1 MQIKRFEAKTMTAAL
16 KMVKDEFGV
25 DAVILSARTL
35 RQSGGFF
42 GTGRAAGVE
51 VTAAKDSGWSVYN
64 AVGRK
69 IPDPAEPARPPEAAE
84 RSVRRGLFQSLNA
97 SLRSLTQRRG
107 STAPSMSP
115 DASAAE
121 LAQLHHHLLAQ
132 EVARDLAGEFIEQIQ
147 RLPGFDPLLE
157 THALRSLAAAVF
169 QDMGLRQAADPPE
182 HGLARITVMVGPC
195 GAGKTT
201 TAVKLAATQALR
213 AGRKVALLTLD
224 DQRIGAM
231 EQMRIY
237 ASILGVPIAAATSAA
252 EARQALQAFQ
262 EMDWLIVDTP
272 GVGPEEEQRLGE
284 VRQILEPLKAK
295 DVHLVL
301 NAGTREKDLV
311 RVIERWKGFPVNCL
325 AFTRLDEAGACGHL
339 LNLLLRTRLPLS
351 YLGIGPKIPEDLAPR
366 PLELLLSRIWP
377 LRDARP
383 QARGALAGPEGAA
396 GPLPESVRFVANG
409 SSALYHRPDCKWVRK
424 IKPEHL
430 LQFASAAEAESR
442 QFTACRNCD
451 PHRAVRAEVETTARD
466 SARRAYC
473 R

>member
-1 MQIKRFEAKTMTAAL
+1 
-16 KMVKDEFGV
+16 
-25 DAVILSARTL
+25 
-35 RQSGGFF
+35 
-42 GTGRAAGVE
+42 
-51 VTAAKDSGWSVYN
+51 
-64 AVGRK
+64 
-69 IPDPAEPARPPEAAE
+69 
-84 RSVRRGLFQSLNA
+84 
-97 SLRSLTQRRG
+97 
-107 STAPSMSP
+107 
-115 DASAAE
+115 

-147 RLPGFDPLLE
+147 RLPGFDPLIE

-201 TAVKLAATQALR
+201 TAIKLAATQALR

-383 QARGALAGPEGAA
+383 QARGALAGPEGPA

-430 LQFASAAEAESR
+430 LQFGSAAEAESR

-451 PHRAVRAEVETTARD
+451 PHRPARAEVETTARD
-466 SARRAYC
+466 AARRAGC